1 MSVDTREVAGTEAS
15 DLHSV
20 QVKLLEEFQRL
31 HYRSQKVGARLAGL
45 VFDVNLFFVF
55 PLLVSSFNKVVSRQ

>member
-1 MSVDTREVAGTEAS
+1 MSIDTREVADTEAS

-31 HYRSQKVGARLAGL
+31 HYRSQKVGIRLAGI
-45 VFDVNLFFVF
+45 VFDVKLIFCVFFVSVI
-55 PLLVSSFNKVVSRQ
+55 L